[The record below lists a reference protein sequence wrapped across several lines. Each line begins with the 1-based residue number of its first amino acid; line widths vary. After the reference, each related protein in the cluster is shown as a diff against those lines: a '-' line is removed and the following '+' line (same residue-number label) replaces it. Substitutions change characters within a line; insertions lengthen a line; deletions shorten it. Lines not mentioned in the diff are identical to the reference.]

1 MGAFDHLK
9 GSVTRVGNPFSD
21 QPGVPPPALVG
32 RDRHLRRLLTM
43 IEEVR
48 SVRNAGSLFL
58 SGPRGL
64 GKTSLLVATGRECT
78 DQDVAVA
85 RAELADDPAEAAA
98 LVVAALGEAVGRSGL
113 ADLARRVTGLTVDP
127 VGIELADPVGSGPAS
142 LTQLALEAIRACHDH
157 GGLLLLLDE
166 AQEHP
171 PTAAALVRA
180 SHRAAQD
187 GLAAGLVLA
196 GLPGVQA
203 SVVAEVSYAERIAAV
218 GLGPLDADDAFAA
231 IAAPLAEAGIH
242 LPPDRRSHVTTVTG
256 GYPYFVQVLGREVWR
271 TLDDEH
277 EVTTAA
283 FARAARATA
292 ERTEQWLADRV
303 ARLPDSQRDY
313 LVAGSRLGWPAS
325 TGGIADAMGRSH
337 SSLSPVR
344 AALIADGL
352 LLVPGRGLVD
362 LVIPPLAGW
371 FDRHGDQ
378 PHQSDQSGE

>member
-9 GSVTRVGNPFSD
+9 GPVERVGNPFSD

-48 SVRNAGSLFL
+48 GGRHAGSLFL
-58 SGPRGL
+58 PGPRGL
-64 GKTSLLVATGRECT
+64 GKTSLLVATGREAT
-78 DQDVAVA
+78 DQGVTVA

-98 LVVAALGEAVGRSGL
+98 LVVAALSDAVGRSGI
-113 ADLARRVTGLTVDP
+113 AALARRVTGLTVGP
-127 VGIELADPVGSGPAS
+127 VGVELADPVGTGPAS
-142 LTQLALEAIRACHDH
+142 LTQLALEAIRACHDQ

-171 PTAAALVRA
+171 ATAAALVRA
-180 SHRAAQD
+180 GHRAAQD

-203 SVVAEVSYAERIAAV
+203 TVVEEVSYAERIAGV
-218 GLGPLDADDAFAA
+218 GLGPLDPDDAFTA
-231 IAAPLAEAGIH
+231 IAAPLAEAGVR
-242 LPPDRRSHVTTVTG
+242 LPVDRRPHVTTVTG

-271 TLDDEH
+271 ALDDDR
-277 EVTTAA
+277 EVTAVA

-292 ERTEQWLADRV
+292 ERTDQWLADRV
-303 ARLPDSQRDY
+303 ARLPDSQRAY
-313 LVAGSRLGWPAS
+313 LVAASRLGWPAR
-325 TGGIADAMGRSH
+325 TGAIAESMGRSH

-344 AALIADGL
+344 AALLADGL
-352 LLVPGRGLVD
+352 LLAPVRGEVD
-362 LVIPPLAGW
+362 LVVPPLAGW
-371 FDRHGDQ
+371 LERHAR
-378 PHQSDQSGE
+378 P